1 MDKRILVLVPVEDH
15 HKVILESAT
24 SKAIFTYSSIKTVT
38 KEQVESTHI
47 VIGNIPISLLEH
59 ANNLEWLQLN
69 SSGVGAYSR
78 WALQKNFTLTCAT
91 GIYGL
96 AVSEHILGL
105 ILSLYKKLYLY
116 RDNQLSQAWVD
127 EGPVKTIE
135 GSIALIVGLGDIGS
149 TLAKKLKALGAYTI
163 GVRRLDLNKPNYVD
177 ELYPT
182 EKLDELLPRADII
195 TFILPDTKDTYHLV
209 NERRLNLMK
218 NDAILIN
225 TGRGSLIDQD
235 ALCNVLDTGKL
246 LAVGLDVTNPEPLPA
261 NHRLWGI
268 KNVIITPHVSGDY
281 HLKETHERLIQLTAT
296 NLHAFFNDK
305 ELTSLVD
312 HSTGYRR

>member
-1 MDKRILVLVPVEDH
+1 
-15 HKVILESAT
+15 
-24 SKAIFTYSSIKTVT
+24 
-38 KEQVESTHI
+38 
-47 VIGNIPISLLEH
+47 
-59 ANNLEWLQLN
+59 LEWLQLN
-69 SSGVGAYSR
+69 SSGVGAYSK
-78 WALQKNFTLTCAT
+78 WALQNNFTLTCAT

-116 RDNQLSQAWVD
+116 RDNQLSQEWVD

-149 TLAKKLKALGAYTI
+149 TLAKKLNALGAYTI
-163 GVRRLDLNKPNYVD
+163 GVRRSNLDKPNYVD
-177 ELYPT
+177 ELYTT

-209 NERRLNLMK
+209 DERRLNLMK
-218 NDAILIN
+218 NEAILIN
-225 TGRGSLIDQD
+225 AGRGSLIDQD
-235 ALCNVLDTGKL
+235 ALCNVLDSGKL

-261 NHRLWGI
+261 EHRLWRI
-268 KNVIITPHVSGDY
+268 KNVVITPHVSGDY
-281 HLKETHERLIQLTAT
+281 HLKETHERLIQLAAK